1 MGGGGTILGGRPSW
15 EAEDEVKAMQRQC
28 AEAAEKDR
36 GGWGPIAD
44 MVIQSRS
51 GGAVERCHG
60 IPHQGSYSNAA
71 HSWGVAMLMWYLW
84 PDDFPRLAAYCL
96 SHDVPE
102 AWVGD
107 SPAPVGR
114 YVPGFKNEVG
124 KLETRINH
132 SLGLPAEHDLDELDF
147 AKLKAC
153 DRLEFWLWSKE
164 QLLRGN
170 LYAQEGLT
178 EIERY
183 FDEVPLPPRGQ
194 ALLDALKARENLL
207 PRQSGVI
214 KELCE

>member
-1 MGGGGTILGGRPSW
+1 MSYVDELKSMI
-15 EAEDEVKAMQRQC
+15 AEER
-28 AEAAEKDR
+28 AACR
-36 GGWGPIAD
+36 SGWDTMAD
-44 MVIQSRS
+44 QLVQSRA

-60 IPHQGSYSNAA
+60 IPHQGSYSNGA

-84 PDDFPRLAAYCL
+84 PEDFPRLAIYCL
-96 SHDVPE
+96 THDVPE

-114 YVPGFKNEVG
+114 YVPGYKDEVG

-132 SLGLPAEHDLDELDF
+132 SLGLPAEHDLDLADYE
-147 AKLKAC
+147 KLKAC
-153 DRLEFWLWSKE
+153 DRLEFWMWSKE
-164 QLLRGN
+164 QLHRGN

-183 FDEVPLPPRGQ
+183 FDEVPLPERAKELLA
-194 ALLDALKARENLL
+194 ALRNRANVL
-207 PRQSGVI
+207 PRQAGVV